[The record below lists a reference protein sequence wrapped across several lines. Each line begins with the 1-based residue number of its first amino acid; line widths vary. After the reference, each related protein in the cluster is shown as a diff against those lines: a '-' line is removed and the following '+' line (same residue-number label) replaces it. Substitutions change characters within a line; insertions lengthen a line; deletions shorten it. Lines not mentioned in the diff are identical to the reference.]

1 MRPTTAQKQKRSAAE
16 KHARRAASGVEGAH
30 GRHYL
35 GVPFGFTATSG
46 PLTGSERYTP
56 AVAQTGRPGSGGVA
70 HRTPVD
76 LRTQR
81 LRAAPLGLACAVVA
95 LLAWL
100 LVAPRT
106 PDLAA
111 AAYRLDLFKHVG
123 LAVYDEHW
131 YGGHDL
137 PGYSVLFPPLA
148 WLLGLRAVGALSVL
162 VSVRCFESLTGAVYG
177 SSARWASVAFA
188 LAAVGDVWIGRLAF
202 ALGLSFALASALA
215 FSRRRTALAGLLAAM
230 CAAASPVAGVL
241 LALAALSDVLWR
253 RSPRALLALAAPALV
268 VVLALAALFPEGGS
282 EPFPIVSFAATVLV
296 SLAFACALPPG
307 NGSLRFGAPV
317 YVAACF
323 VFLLVSTPMGSNI
336 ERYGV
341 LLAGPLLICAASRER
356 AGEELGAQ
364 PPSAARALDR
374 EGGACAASAA
384 GSDGARAGAP
394 AANSGRGAAR
404 GTRPVN
410 SDRGAARS
418 GQSAAMPRAGAVA
431 VVLAV
436 GLWAVWAGWGP
447 VRETLAVAGNPSTKG
462 PYYAPVERFLD
473 EHAQTPVRIEVPL
486 TRTHWETAEL
496 APRVS
501 LARGWEKQLDVRYDG
516 VLLSPSLDAA
526 SYERW
531 LREQAVAYVALPD
544 VELDPSSAREGKL
557 IRAGL
562 PGLREV
568 FSSRHWRIYAV
579 RTPQP
584 LAAGPGRLTA
594 LGHDSFALS
603 VSAPGSFLV
612 RVRYTPYWT
621 ITSGGGCVSR
631 ASGGWTRVDAATR
644 GRVLVRAS
652 FSLSRALSP
661 GRSCSRG

>member
-1 MRPTTAQKQKRSAAE
+1 
-16 KHARRAASGVEGAH
+16 VI
-30 GRHYL
+30 
-35 GVPFGFTATSG
+35 
-46 PLTGSERYTP
+46 
-56 AVAQTGRPGSGGVA
+56 
-70 HRTPVD
+70 
-76 LRTQR
+76 
-81 LRAAPLGLACAVVA
+81 A

-148 WLLGLRAVGALSVL
+148 WLLGLRAVGAISVL

-177 SSARWASVAFA
+177 PSARWASVAFA

-215 FSRRRTALAGLLAAM
+215 FSRGRTALAFSRGYTALAGLLAVM

-241 LALAALSDVLWR
+241 LALAALSDALWR
-253 RSPRALLALAAPALV
+253 RSPRALLVLAAPALV
-268 VVLALAALFPEGGS
+268 VVLALAGLFPEGGS
-282 EPFPIVSFAATVLV
+282 EPFPIVSFGATVLV
-296 SLAFACALPPG
+296 ALAFACALPPG
-307 NGSLRFGAPV
+307 NGSLRFGALI
-317 YVAACF
+317 YVAACLI
-323 VFLLVSTPMGSNI
+323 FLLVSTPMGSNI

-341 LLAGPLLICAASRER
+341 LLAGPLLICAV
-356 AGEELGAQ
+356 
-364 PPSAARALDR
+364 ARAR
-374 EGGACAASAA
+374 ESEDVSRAATVAA
-384 GSDGARAGAP
+384 
-394 AANSGRGAAR
+394 
-404 GTRPVN
+404 
-410 SDRGAARS
+410 
-418 GQSAAMPRAGAVA
+418 
-431 VVLAV
+431 VLAV
-436 GLWAVWAGWGP
+436 ALWAVWAGWGP
-447 VRETLAVAGNPSTKG
+447 VRETLAVVGNPSTKG

-473 EHAQTPVRIEVPL
+473 EHAQAPVRIEVPL

-516 VLLSPSLDAA
+516 VLLSPSLSAA

-531 LREQAVAYVALPD
+531 LRSQAVAYVALPD

-579 RTPQP
+579 RAPQP
-584 LAAGPGRLTA
+584 LAEGPGRLTA
-594 LGHDSFALS
+594 LGHESFALS
-603 VSAPGSFLV
+603 VSAPGPFLV

-621 ITSGGGCVSR
+621 ITSGRGCASR
-631 ASGGWTRVDAATR
+631 GAGGWTRVDASTR

-652 FSLSRALSP
+652 FSLSRAFSP
-661 GRSCSRG
+661 GRSCSHG

>member
-1 MRPTTAQKQKRSAAE
+1 
-16 KHARRAASGVEGAH
+16 
-30 GRHYL
+30 
-35 GVPFGFTATSG
+35 VPFGFTATSG

-76 LRTQR
+76 LPTQR
-81 LRAAPLGLACAVVA
+81 LRAAPLGLACAIVA

-148 WLLGLRAVGALSVL
+148 WLLGLRAVGAISVL

-177 SSARWASVAFA
+177 SAARWASVAFA

-215 FSRRRTALAGLLAAM
+215 FSRRRTVLAGLLAVM

-241 LALAALSDVLWR
+241 LALAALSDALWR
-253 RSPRALLALAAPALV
+253 RSPRALLVLAAPALI
-268 VVLALAALFPEGGS
+268 VVLALAGLFPEGGS

-296 SLAFACALPPG
+296 SFAFACALPPG
-307 NGSLRFGAPV
+307 NGSLRFGALV
-317 YVAACF
+317 YVAACLI
-323 VFLLVSTPMGSNI
+323 FLLVSTPMGSNI

-341 LLAGPLLICAASRER
+341 LLAGPLLICAVMRARGGAAGLLALDGSEAREATQGGSEAGQAAWDGAPAGVSR
-356 AGEELGAQ
+356 
-364 PPSAARALDR
+364 AARAGLPAGR
-374 EGGACAASAA
+374 SRLGTVAA
-384 GSDGARAGAP
+384 
-394 AANSGRGAAR
+394 
-404 GTRPVN
+404 
-410 SDRGAARS
+410 
-418 GQSAAMPRAGAVA
+418 
-431 VVLAV
+431 VLAV
-436 GLWAVWAGWGP
+436 ALWAVWAGWGP
-447 VRETLAVAGNPSTKG
+447 VRETLAVAGNPSTNG
-462 PYYAPVERFLD
+462 AYYAPVERFLA

-516 VLLSPSLDAA
+516 VLLSPSLSAA

-531 LREQAVAYVALPD
+531 LRSQAVAYVALPD

-579 RTPQP
+579 RSPQS

-594 LGHDSFALS
+594 LGHESFVLS
-603 VSAPGSFLV
+603 VSTPGSFLV

-621 ITSGGGCVSR
+621 ITSGAGCVSR
-631 ASGGWTRVDAATR
+631 APGGWTRVDASTR

-652 FSLSRALSP
+652 FSLSRAFSP
-661 GRSCSRG
+661 GRSCSHDRQ

>member
-1 MRPTTAQKQKRSAAE
+1 V
-16 KHARRAASGVEGAH
+16 HAV
-30 GRHYL
+30 
-35 GVPFGFTATSG
+35 
-46 PLTGSERYTP
+46 
-56 AVAQTGRPGSGGVA
+56 
-70 HRTPVD
+70 
-76 LRTQR
+76 
-81 LRAAPLGLACAVVA
+81 PLGLACAAVA

-123 LAVYDEHW
+123 LAIYDEHW

-162 VSVRCFESLTGAVYG
+162 VSVLCFERLTLAAYG
-177 SSARWASVAFA
+177 PSARWASVAFA

-202 ALGLSFALASALA
+202 ALGLSFALAAALA
-215 FSRRRTALAGLLAAM
+215 FSRRHSALAGLLAVM

-241 LALAALSDVLWR
+241 LALAALSDTLWR

-268 VVLALAALFPEGGS
+268 VVLALAGLFPEGGS
-282 EPFPIVSFAATVLV
+282 EPFPIVSFAVTAAVA
-296 SLAFACALPPG
+296 LAFACALPRG
-307 NGSLRFGAPV
+307 NDSLRFGALLYLATCV
-317 YVAACF
+317 

-341 LLAGPLLICAASRER
+341 LFAGPLLICAVSR
-356 AGEELGAQ
+356 
-364 PPSAARALDR
+364 ARAR
-374 EGGACAASAA
+374 AAAA
-384 GSDGARAGAP
+384 PVDGDGPSDGQAAVADGTSHIVARAGISR
-394 AANSGRGAAR
+394 AATFGA
-404 GTRPVN
+404 
-410 SDRGAARS
+410 
-418 GQSAAMPRAGAVA
+418 
-431 VVLAV
+431 VLAV

-462 PYYAPVERFLD
+462 PYYAPVERFLA
-473 EHAQTPVRIEVPL
+473 EHAQTPVRLEVPL

-516 VLLSPSLDAA
+516 VLLSPSLSAA

-531 LREQAVAYVALPD
+531 LREQAVSYVALPD

-579 RTPQP
+579 RAPQP
-584 LAAGPGRLTA
+584 LASGPGKLTA

-603 VSAPGSFLV
+603 VSAPGPLLV

-621 ITSGGGCVSR
+621 ITSGAGCVSR
-631 ASGGWTRVDAATR
+631 GAGGWTRVDASRR

-652 FSLSRALSP
+652 FSLGRALSP

>member
-1 MRPTTAQKQKRSAAE
+1 
-16 KHARRAASGVEGAH
+16 
-30 GRHYL
+30 
-35 GVPFGFTATSG
+35 VPFGFTATSG

-148 WLLGLRAVGALSVL
+148 WLLGLRAVGAISVL
-162 VSVRCFESLTGAVYG
+162 ISVRCFESLTGAAYG
-177 SSARWASVAFA
+177 ASARWASVAFA

-202 ALGLSFALASALA
+202 ALGLSFALASALV
-215 FSRRRTALAGLLAAM
+215 FSRGRTAHGLSRGRTALAGLLAVM

-241 LALAALSDVLWR
+241 LALVALSDALWR
-253 RSPRALLALAAPALV
+253 RSPRALLVLAAPALI

-282 EPFPIVSFAATVLV
+282 EPFPIVSFGATVLV
-296 SLAFACALPPG
+296 SLAFACALPSG
-307 NGSLRFGAPV
+307 NGSLRFGAFV
-317 YVAACF
+317 YVAVCLI
-323 VFLLVSTPMGSNI
+323 FLLVSTPMGSNI

-341 LLAGPLLICAASRER
+341 LLAGPLLICAVMRARGAAAGLALDGSEAGEATQDGSEGGQNTRGGAAAGASRAAR
-356 AGEELGAQ
+356 LG
-364 PPSAARALDR
+364 PSAARSR
-374 EGGACAASAA
+374 
-384 GSDGARAGAP
+384 
-394 AANSGRGAAR
+394 
-404 GTRPVN
+404 V
-410 SDRGAARS
+410 
-418 GQSAAMPRAGAVA
+418 GAVA
-431 VVLAV
+431 AVLAV
-436 GLWAVWAGWGP
+436 ALWAVWAGWGP

-501 LARGWEKQLDVRYDG
+501 LARGWEKQLDVRYDS

-531 LREQAVAYVALPD
+531 LRAQAVAYVALPD

-579 RTPQP
+579 RAPQP
-584 LAAGPGRLTA
+584 LAEGPGRLTA
-594 LGHDSFALS
+594 LGHESFALS
-603 VSAPGSFLV
+603 VSAPGSFVV

-621 ITSGGGCVSR
+621 ITSGAGCVSR
-631 ASGGWTRVDAATR
+631 ALGGWTRVDASTR

-652 FSLSRALSP
+652 FSLSRAFSS
-661 GRSCSRG
+661 GRSCSHGRQ

>member
-1 MRPTTAQKQKRSAAE
+1 M
-16 KHARRAASGVEGAH
+16 
-30 GRHYL
+30 L
-35 GVPFGFTATSG
+35 FGFTATSG

-215 FSRRRTALAGLLAAM
+215 FSRGRTANGFSRGHTALAGLLAVM

-241 LALAALSDVLWR
+241 LALAALSDALWR
-253 RSPRALLALAAPALV
+253 RSPRALLVLAAPALV

-282 EPFPIVSFAATVLV
+282 EPFPIVSFGATVLV
-296 SLAFACALPPG
+296 AFAFAFALPAG
-307 NGSLRFGAPV
+307 NGSLRFGALI
-317 YVAACF
+317 YVAACL
-323 VFLLVSTPMGSNI
+323 VFLLVSTPMGSNV

-341 LLAGPLLICAASRER
+341 LLAGPLLICAVVRARGEAAGLLAVDGPEAGEATQDGSEAGRAAWESAEAGASR
-356 AGEELGAQ
+356 
-364 PPSAARALDR
+364 AA
-374 EGGACAASAA
+374 
-384 GSDGARAGAP
+384 
-394 AANSGRGAAR
+394 
-404 GTRPVN
+404 TV
-410 SDRGAARS
+410 
-418 GQSAAMPRAGAVA
+418 VA
-431 VVLAV
+431 VLAV
-436 GLWAVWAGWGP
+436 CLWAVWAGWGP

-473 EHAQTPVRIEVPL
+473 EHAETPVRIEVPL

-516 VLLSPSLDAA
+516 VLLSPSLSAA

-531 LREQAVAYVALPD
+531 LRSQAVAYVALPD

-579 RTPQP
+579 RAPQP
-584 LAAGPGRLTA
+584 LAEGPGRLTA
-594 LGHDSFALS
+594 LGHESFALS
-603 VSAPGSFLV
+603 VTAPGSFLV

-631 ASGGWTRVDAATR
+631 APGGWTRVDASTR
-644 GRVLVRAS
+644 ARVLVRAS
-652 FSLSRALSP
+652 FSLSRAFSP
-661 GRSCSRG
+661 GRSCSHGRP

>member
-1 MRPTTAQKQKRSAAE
+1 M
-16 KHARRAASGVEGAH
+16 
-30 GRHYL
+30 
-35 GVPFGFTATSG
+35 PFGFTATSG

-76 LRTQR
+76 LPTKRSST
-81 LRAAPLGLACAVVA
+81 APLGLACAVVA
-95 LLAWL
+95 LLTWL

-162 VSVRCFESLTGAVYG
+162 VSVRCFEALTGAAYG

-202 ALGLSFALASALA
+202 ALGLSFVLASALA
-215 FSRRRTALAGLLAAM
+215 FSRGRTAHEFSRGHMALAGLLAVM

-241 LALAALSDVLWR
+241 LALAALSDALWR
-253 RSPRALLALAAPALV
+253 RSPRALLVLAVPALV
-268 VVLALAALFPEGGS
+268 VVLALAGLFPEGGS
-282 EPFPIVSFAATVLV
+282 EPYPIVSFAATVLV
-296 SLAFACALPPG
+296 SLAFALALPPG
-307 NGSLRFGAPV
+307 NGSLRFGALV
-317 YVAACF
+317 YVAACL
-323 VFLLVSTPMGSNI
+323 VFLLVSSPMGSNI

-341 LLAGPLLICAASRER
+341 LLAGPLLICAVLQAH
-356 AGEELGAQ
+356 AGMGE
-364 PPSAARALDR
+364 AAAD
-374 EGGACAASAA
+374 G
-384 GSDGARAGAP
+384 GARAGARRSLSR
-394 AANSGRGAAR
+394 AA
-404 GTRPVN
+404 TI
-410 SDRGAARS
+410 
-418 GQSAAMPRAGAVA
+418 GAV
-431 VVLAV
+431 LAA

-473 EHAQTPVRIEVPL
+473 AHTQTPVRIEVPL

-501 LARGWEKQLDVRYDG
+501 LARGWEKQLDVRYDS

-531 LREQAVAYVALPD
+531 LRAQAVAYVALPD

-562 PGLREV
+562 PGLTLV
-568 FSSRHWRIYAV
+568 FASRHWRIYAV
-579 RTPQP
+579 RAPQP
-584 LAAGPGRLTA
+584 LAEGPGRLTA
-594 LGHDSFALS
+594 LGHESFALG
-603 VSAPGSFLV
+603 VTAPGSFLV

-631 ASGGWTRVDAATR
+631 GAGGWTRVDATTR
-644 GRVLVRAS
+644 GRVLVHAS